1 MSNSSSSEP
10 EILMSSP
17 ARTVAITSWVLKTH
31 FTFCGAHTFLDSSLK
46 ALAGARDGIFPAT
59 SGADVRVVN
68 GRHAAGVEI
77 SLPSDLESE

>member
-1 MSNSSSSEP
+1 M
-10 EILMSSP
+10 
-17 ARTVAITSWVLKTH
+17 LKTR
-31 FTFCGAHTFLDSSLK
+31 FTFCEAHTFLNSSLN
-46 ALAGARDGIFPAT
+46 ALPGARDGIFPAT